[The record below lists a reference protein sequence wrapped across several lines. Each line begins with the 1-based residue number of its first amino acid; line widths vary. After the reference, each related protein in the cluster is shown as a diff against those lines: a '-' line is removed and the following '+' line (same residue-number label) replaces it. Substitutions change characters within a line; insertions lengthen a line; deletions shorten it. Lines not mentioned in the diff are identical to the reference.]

1 MAGAVNKVKSPS
13 HRHKTITPSLTF
25 ISPLLSRGVVE
36 LQVDVAVLS
45 SLCPVL
51 AVCCSLV
58 GLVVN
63 LSAEC
68 MGELFCGTA
77 AFLTKVVTLSEVLAQ
92 VLVITVDSRV
102 KNNI

>member
-1 MAGAVNKVKSPS
+1 MQSVKYSTTTSSP
-13 HRHKTITPSLTF
+13 TF

-45 SLCPVL
+45 SLRSVL

-58 GLVVN
+58 SLVVD
-63 LSAEC
+63 LCAEC
-68 MGELFCGTA
+68 MGELLCGAA
-77 AFLTKVVTLSEVLAQ
+77 AFLAQIVTFSEVLAQ

-102 KNNI
+102 KNKI